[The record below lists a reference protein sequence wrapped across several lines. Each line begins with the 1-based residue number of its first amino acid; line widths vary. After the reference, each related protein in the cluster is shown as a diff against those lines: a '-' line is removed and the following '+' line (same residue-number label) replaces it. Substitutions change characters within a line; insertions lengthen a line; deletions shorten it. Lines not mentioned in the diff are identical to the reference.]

1 MFSSAQNA
9 HDLTKVFM
17 TEGLDE
23 KCGLKENK
31 CPNVCIFCFV
41 IICEQKSWQNTKS
54 HNVVMYFLWNLMITA
69 K

>member
-41 IICEQKSWQNTKS
+41 IICEQKS
-54 HNVVMYFLWNLMITA
+54 
-69 K
+69 